1 MMLAL
6 HELARIFFAG
16 ELDEAHIVSADAFD
30 DCACLGAA
38 SIAIGVFDGV
48 HRGHHRLIDAVVR
61 DARARGCKAVV
72 VTFDPDPDVVVSPS
86 PAQKLMTT
94 ADRLHALAQTGVD
107 AVVAVPFTP
116 AVAALDHV
124 SFLKLVSRV
133 VDIRSIRVGS
143 DFRLGRGGASG
154 VAEMQVWGA
163 ERGVDVYGHELLC
176 VDGQTICATRIR
188 QELRQGH
195 VELAAELLG
204 RPYMLRGVVASGRH
218 QGSDMGFPTA
228 NIQVPDGIQVPADGV
243 YEGLVLVDDTVW
255 PAAVNVGL
263 PPTYADDAASA
274 HLEANLIGYVGDL
287 YGASV
292 SLAFTRWLRPSRV
305 FDSLNELI
313 ATVEGN
319 IEDIR
324 HNLGEQGVSIRDQR

>member
-1 MMLAL
+1 MMLSAR
-6 HELARIFFAG
+6 ELARVFFAG
-16 ELDEAHIVSADAFD
+16 ESDEAHIVAADTFD
-30 DCACLGAA
+30 ECEHLGAA

-48 HRGHHRLIDAVVR
+48 HRGHQELIEALVR
-61 DARARGCKAVV
+61 DARAHGCKAVV

-107 AVVAVPFTP
+107 VVVAVPFTP
-116 AVAALDHV
+116 EVAALDHV
-124 SFLKLVSRV
+124 DFLSLVSRL

-154 VAEMQVWGA
+154 VAEIQAWGA
-163 ERGVDVYGHELLC
+163 ERGVDVFGHELLC
-176 VDGQTICATRIR
+176 ADGQTICATRIR

-204 RPYMLRGVVASGRH
+204 RPYMLRGIVAGGRH

-228 NIQVPDGIQVPADGV
+228 NIQVPECIQVPADGV
-243 YEGLVLVDDTVW
+243 YEGLVLVEDTVW

-263 PPTYADDAASA
+263 PPTYANDAASA
-274 HLEANLIGYVGDL
+274 HLEANLIGYAGDL

-305 FDSLNELI
+305 FDSLDELI

-319 IEDIR
+319 IDDIR
-324 HNLGEQGVSIRDQR
+324 HHLGEQGVSICD

>member
-1 MMLAL
+1 MMLSAR
-6 HELARIFFAG
+6 ELARVFFAG
-16 ELDEAHIVSADAFD
+16 ESDEARIVAADTFD
-30 DCACLGAA
+30 ECEHLGAA

-48 HRGHHRLIDAVVR
+48 HRGHQELIAALVR
-61 DARARGCKAVV
+61 DARAHGCKAVV

-107 AVVAVPFTP
+107 VVVAVPFTP
-116 AVAALDHV
+116 EVAALDHV
-124 SFLKLVSRV
+124 GFLKLLSRV

-154 VAEMQVWGA
+154 VAEMQAWGA
-163 ERGVDVYGHELLC
+163 ERGVDVFGHELLC
-176 VDGQTICATRIR
+176 ADGQTICATRIR

-204 RPYMLRGVVASGRH
+204 RPYMLRGIVAGGRH

-228 NIQVPDGIQVPADGV
+228 NIQVPECIQVPADGV
-243 YEGLVLVDDTVW
+243 YEGLVLVEDTVW

-263 PPTYADDAASA
+263 PPTYANDAASA
-274 HLEANLIGYVGDL
+274 HLEANLIGYAGDL

-292 SLAFTRWLRPSRV
+292 SLVFTRWLRPSRV
-305 FDSLNELI
+305 FDSLDELI

-319 IEDIR
+319 IDDIR
-324 HNLGEQGVSIRDQR
+324 HHLGEQGVSICD

>member
-1 MMLAL
+1 MMLAAR
-6 HELARIFFAG
+6 ELARIFFAG
-16 ELDEAHIVSADAFD
+16 ESEEARIVTADAFD
-30 DCACLGAA
+30 GCASLGAA

-48 HRGHHRLIDAVVR
+48 HRGHRELIDAVVH
-61 DARARGCKAVV
+61 DARAHGCRAVV

-116 AVAALDHV
+116 EVAALDHV
-124 SFLKLVSRV
+124 GFLALLSRV

-154 VAEMQVWGA
+154 VAEMLAWGV
-163 ERGVDVYGHELLC
+163 EHGVDVYGHELLC
-176 VDGQTICATRIR
+176 VDGQTVCATRIR
-188 QELRQGH
+188 HELGQGH

-204 RPYMLRGVVASGRH
+204 RPYMLRGVVAGGRH

-228 NIQVPDGIQVPADGV
+228 NIQVPDGIQLPADGV

-263 PPTYADDAASA
+263 PPTYADNAASA
-274 HLEANLIGYVGDL
+274 HLEANLLGYRGDL
-287 YGASV
+287 YGSTV

-305 FDSLNELI
+305 FDSLDELI

-319 IEDIR
+319 IDDIR
-324 HNLGEQGVSIRDQR
+324 HNLGEQGVSIRD

>member
-1 MMLAL
+1 MMLTS

-16 ELDEAHIVSADAFD
+16 ESDEARIVAADAFE
-30 DCACLGAA
+30 DCACLGTA

-48 HRGHHRLIDAVVR
+48 HRGHRELIDAVVC
-61 DARARGCKAVV
+61 DARNHGCKAVV
-72 VTFDPDPDVVVSPS
+72 VTFDPDPDVVVSSS

-94 ADRLHALAQTGVD
+94 SDRLHALALTGAD

-124 SFLKLVSRV
+124 GFLELLSRV
-133 VDIRSIRVGS
+133 VDICSIRVGS

-154 VAEMQVWGA
+154 VAEMQTWGA
-163 ERGVDVYGHELLC
+163 EHGVDVYGHELLC
-176 VDGQTICATRIR
+176 VEGQTICATRIR

-204 RPYMLRGVVASGRH
+204 RPYMLRGIVAGGRH

-228 NIQVPDGIQVPADGV
+228 NIQVPEGIQVPADGV

-274 HLEANLIGYVGDL
+274 HLEANLIGYAGDL

-305 FDSLNELI
+305 FDSLDELI

-319 IEDIR
+319 IDDIR
-324 HNLGEQGVSIRDQR
+324 HHLGEQGVSIRD

>member
-1 MMLAL
+1 MMLAP
-6 HELARIFFAG
+6 HELVRIFFAG
-16 ELDEAHIVSADAFD
+16 ELDEARIVSADAFD

-163 ERGVDVYGHELLC
+163 EHGVDVYGHELLC

-305 FDSLNELI
+305 FDSLDELI

-324 HNLGEQGVSIRDQR
+324 HNLGEQGVSIRD